1 MWENILAIL
10 VILVL
15 SAFFRQTTNNS
26 FNTQMLFILLS
37 LVGLVFYKILY
48 LNKMRKNKDILVLQN
63 RENFVTSQE
72 NTITNF
78 VNNNSTTPAT
88 ETVDLEQT
96 INNLQIKLENL
107 ESNISELQN
116 NSINT
121 NKTSRIDDM
130 ITSQSVALKQADNH
144 LRELYKK
151 QVEQTSLND
160 KDYPSIPLYSSCIVE
175 GADGTPISE
184 STVTQ
189 TVKWPDIN
197 INVGN

>member
-1 MWENILAIL
+1 MNQ
-10 VILVL
+10 VI
-15 SAFFRQTTNNS
+15 
-26 FNTQMLFILLS
+26 
-37 LVGLVFYKILY
+37 
-48 LNKMRKNKDILVLQN
+48 
-63 RENFVTSQE
+63 
-72 NTITNF
+72 
-78 VNNNSTTPAT
+78 
-88 ETVDLEQT
+88 

-151 QVEQTSLND
+151 QVEQTSDND